1 MDARR
6 KYLVRS
12 LLLLAVTFAIGFGV
26 IRSPVRAGFAVLA
39 GLALFGFLTLRKQRS
54 GPIRWGSV
62 LVHIAVIQL
71 LVILLFAAFA
81 RLIARLAG

>member
-1 MDARR
+1 MDPRR
-6 KYLVRS
+6 KHLAWS

-26 IRSPVRAGFAVLA
+26 IRSPVRAVFAVLA
-39 GLALFGFLTLRKQRS
+39 GLALFGFLTLRKPRS
-54 GPIRWGSV
+54 SPIRWGSV